1 MAIDYTVSVNIP
13 DGLFDLFGNDG
24 DFKTA
29 LEEATKRAT
38 YTDIAHSCYIAEY
51 DQHDEAIR
59 CNEMLE
65 EIFDEYDAKRLDLID
80 QVNRLEDLIN
90 MTMHRIPLEQMKE
103 LVTIEEVNVGMDL
116 FSLLIARATNL
127 VDKSE

>member
-1 MAIDYTVSVNIP
+1 MAIDYKVSVNIP

-38 YTDIAHSCYIAEY
+38 YTDIAHSCYVAEY
-51 DQHDEAIR
+51 DQHDDAIR
-59 CNEMLE
+59 CNELLVDL
-65 EIFDEYDAKRLDLID
+65 FDEYDAKRVELID

-90 MTMHRIPLEQMKE
+90 MTIHRIPLEQMKE

-127 VDKSE
+127 VDKS